1 MRNTTTYKQTDDRWR
16 WWVYPKK
23 GWYLNGCGCG
33 CLSVFHCVLE
43 LPKYVGMSAVTVM
56 ETVYNYMKQFAVAGD
71 GTKRVGVTDGLKHFG
86 FKDVYRCGSSPMSE
100 LFKRL
105 DTKGDH
111 VGVLLFGDNLGGTSK
126 VRWTT
131 GGHYI
136 GYSDYRVKNGQ
147 HEFYLHDSGSRGH
160 SGWYSYEKTMRG
172 DVIDAWCA
180 TVPAATT
187 TTTTTEGKT
196 YTGDFPSVSD
206 GWRLIDEAA
215 SNKGKYATRSNGG
228 KDGKKYSNKF
238 TKYFAGKGGIDS
250 KGQMPNVYGYIPGYC
265 TLFVCYCLVH
275 IGLDKYVP
283 LNGLN
288 SKAKGYWWHAPSLM
302 KYYKSK
308 GWLVTSASKAEVGA
322 VAFKGSKSPT
332 HTCIFVKYAGGYVYT
347 WDGNV
352 GGGVT
357 YNKRKPSAFCGFAN
371 LPYKKYMT
379 KGDKGVDVLKWQKFL
394 NWYFGK
400 VVAEDSVYGDYTAKY
415 TKEFQ
420 SRTGITADGTVGS
433 QTVAKAKAVRK

>member
-1 MRNTTTYKQTDDRWR
+1 M
-16 WWVYPKK
+16 
-23 GWYLNGCGCG
+23 
-33 CLSVFHCVLE
+33 FHCVLE
-43 LPKYVGMSAVTVM
+43 LPKYAGKSVVDIMK
-56 ETVYNYMKQFAVAGD
+56 TVYAFMKQYAVAGD
-71 GTKRVGVTDGLKHFG
+71 GTKRVGITDGLKHFG
-86 FKDVYRCGSSPMSE
+86 FKDVFRCGDKPISE
-100 LFKRL
+100 LWKRL
-105 DTKGDH
+105 NEKGDH
-111 VGVLLFGDNLGGTSK
+111 VGVLLFGSRLGGTSK
-126 VRWTT
+126 VRWTN

-136 GYSDYRVKNGQ
+136 AYNGYRVRNGQ
-147 HEFYLHDSGSRGH
+147 HEFHLLDSGSRNH

-172 DVIDAWCA
+172 DVVDAWCA
-180 TVPAATT
+180 TV
-187 TTTTTEGKT
+187 
-196 YTGDFPSVSD
+196 TGDFPSVFD

-215 SNKGKYATRSNGG
+215 SNKGEYATRSNGG

-283 LNGLN
+283 LNALN

-322 VAFKGSKSPT
+322 VAFKGKKSPT
-332 HTCIFVKYAGGYVYT
+332 HTCNFVKYENGYVYT

-357 YNKRKPSAFCGFAN
+357 YNKRKASVFCGFAN

-400 VVAEDSVYGDYTAKY
+400 VVAEDSDFGDFTTKY

-420 SRTGITADGTVGS
+420 KAVGITVDGTVGYE
-433 QTVAKAKAVRK
+433 TVKKAKEVKR